1 MSPTITAKSAIVG
14 YTRSLAAEVAADN
27 IQVNLVAPSMTE
39 TSLIASLPAALVKR
53 WQKIM
58 RIERYLHPLMSRRL
72 CSFLCQTGPPPSPDN
87 KSCWPRGPLLF
98 FEGWQMSRALLL
110 QTFGPVVFG
119 LIFSASGML
128 AEQPKWLG
136 RIAFLLAQLLQI
148 YAFGYGSIAG
158 IGLVVCV
165 LSGFAVFAAAP
176 STSSLN
182 RLAGCSAF
190 FSIYMLYWAF
200 EKYAVPLLFGAESTG
215 DTLGSA
221 YGVAWTIALVGI
233 SYIGFK
239 FIHFF
244 VDYRSGDIEHVE
256 PLGFLSWLLF
266 FPSIVARPMQRYQDW
281 NDQFGVTGLT
291 FDHAAWGLQRILFG

>member
-1 MSPTITAKSAIVG
+1 MAGKNRVPARPIAADLCVRLRLYRGHRVG
-14 YTRSLAAEVAADN
+14 GVRSLWFRGVCGSPINFQFE
-27 IQVNLVAPSMTE
+27 
-39 TSLIASLPAALVKR
+39 
-53 WQKIM
+53 
-58 RIERYLHPLMSRRL
+58 
-72 CSFLCQTGPPPSPDN
+72 PPS
-87 KSCWPRGPLLF
+87 R
-98 FEGWQMSRALLL
+98 
-110 QTFGPVVFG
+110 
-119 LIFSASGML
+119 ML
-128 AEQPKWLG
+128 G
-136 RIAFLLAQLLQI
+136 
-148 YAFGYGSIAG
+148 
-158 IGLVVCV
+158 
-165 LSGFAVFAAAP
+165 
-176 STSSLN
+176 
-182 RLAGCSAF
+182 F